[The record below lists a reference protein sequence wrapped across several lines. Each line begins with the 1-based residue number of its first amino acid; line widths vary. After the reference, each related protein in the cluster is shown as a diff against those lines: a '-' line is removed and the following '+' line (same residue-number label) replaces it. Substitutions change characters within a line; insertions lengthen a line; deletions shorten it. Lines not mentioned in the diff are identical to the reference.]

1 MVQHIV
7 VTGGNSG
14 IGLALCEQLAKRGCK
29 VYLGSR
35 DAAKGEAAVKAIKA
49 AVPSAAVELLQI
61 DVGSDASVATAAAA
75 IGSALGGEQL
85 YAIVNN
91 AGTGLAHGVDSQTMI
106 NTNFYG
112 PKRVVAAFLPLLTS
126 DGRIVNVGSGAG
138 PSYIKKCTDRDV
150 QQTLCSA
157 EATWEQIEQ
166 AVQRGLKCDGRQGY
180 GCSKAGVGAY
190 TMLLARS
197 HPGLLISCVSR
208 VARVHR
214 HGHREWVWRHQAT
227 GAGHSQHPPL
237 PVRVARG
244 QRLVLRQRR
253 GEKPAPLLAQPGR
266 ARVRWRAT
274 GLLTGPWG
282 KVRLG
287 SSPYL
292 IWRLA

>member
-14 IGLALCEQLAKRGCK
+14 IGLALCEQLANRGCK

-197 HPGLLISCVSR
+197 HPGLLISCVSPGFIDTAI
-208 VARVHR
+208 VS
-214 HGHREWVWRHQAT
+214 GYGAT
-227 GAGHSQHPPL
+227 KPPAQGTVSIHHCLFESLGGSGWYFGSDAVRSPLHFLRNPGEPAYDGAPP
-237 PVRVARG
+237 AF
-244 QRLVLRQRR
+244 
-253 GEKPAPLLAQPGR
+253 
-266 ARVRWRAT
+266 
-274 GLLTGPWG
+274 
-282 KVRLG
+282 
-287 SSPYL
+287 
-292 IWRLA
+292 